1 MIKNRVKKSPSFVSY
16 KMFKEDMDEQED
28 EHFKLPNSL
37 FSSYSTAFSKMKQ
50 PSYLKLN
57 TIS

>member
-1 MIKNRVKKSPSFVSY
+1 
-16 KMFKEDMDEQED
+16 MDELED
-28 EHFKLPNSL
+28 PHFKLPNSL

-57 TIS
+57 TISQDMLLEQNKKKIDKKYSK